1 MKRLL
6 SLFGWAALAILGCG
20 SETVGDPCAPQ
31 RPGGQ
36 PCVVSGGMGS
46 AGCFSGSEIYIETQS
61 LQCQSRICL
70 VYQYAE
76 ASNVGSEAQRAARR
90 AEHVYCTCRCG
101 VPPSLSGTSQDVL
114 CTCPE
119 NYSCVSIAGEQYNE
133 GVRGSYCVRTS
144 TVGAGGSMSGSP

>member
-1 MKRLL
+1 MKRLF
-6 SLFGWAALAILGCG
+6 SLIGCTALILVGCG
-20 SETVGDPCAPQ
+20 AETVGDPCAPQ
-31 RPGGQ
+31 RPENQ
-36 PCVVSGGMGS
+36 PCVISGAS
-46 AGCFSGSEIYIETQS
+46 SSTGCFAGTEIYIETQS

-70 VYQYAE
+70 VYKYAE
-76 ASNVGSEAQRAARR
+76 AANSGSEAQRAARR

-119 NYSCVSIAGEQYNE
+119 SFSCISIAGEQYNE

-144 TVGAGGSMSGSP
+144 TVDRTTTP